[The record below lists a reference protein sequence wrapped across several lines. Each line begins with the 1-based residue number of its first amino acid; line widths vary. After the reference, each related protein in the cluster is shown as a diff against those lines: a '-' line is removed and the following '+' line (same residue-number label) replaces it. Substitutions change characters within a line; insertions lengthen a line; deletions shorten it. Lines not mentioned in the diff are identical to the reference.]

1 MIATTTIKI
10 PVPMSSDII
19 FQVPFVSGEISHP
32 DIDEKIGK
40 KILLN
45 NMIHHQG
52 WVRHSPVRVD
62 FFSLLHIS

>member
-32 DIDEKIGK
+32 AIDEKIGK
-40 KILLN
+40 
-45 NMIHHQG
+45 
-52 WVRHSPVRVD
+52 R
-62 FFSLLHIS
+62 IS